1 MEQQIGAIIQASTKQ
16 TPMLLNVCNNISLTS
31 KRAWLTKW
39 KGRSEIVC
47 AFSPMQWGYAAS
59 NPEKAY
65 MADCPTLLQ
74 LDALY
79 GGGTSAYWVDTQ
91 VSALFG
97 SSSSREKGI
106 VDGIV
111 IFCQSFSS
119 QISGF
124 KMSEVMLFFARY
136 KAGRYDNS
144 YGAFDSRR
152 IGNAFFKEFV
162 PERNKELDL
171 INRNKLA
178 EEIERRR
185 FVPPKGHTSLSLV
198 QELRRRAAD
207 GDKEA
212 LRQLTPP

>member
-1 MEQQIGAIIQASTKQ
+1 
-16 TPMLLNVCNNISLTS
+16 
-31 KRAWLTKW
+31 
-39 KGRSEIVC
+39 
-47 AFSPMQWGYAAS
+47 
-59 NPEKAY
+59 

-79 GGGTSAYWVDTQ
+79 GEGTSAYWVDTQ

-97 SSSSREKGI
+97 SSSSREKGV
-106 VDGIV
+106 VDGIG

-124 KMSEVMLFFARY
+124 KT
-136 KAGRYDNS
+136 GRYDNS

-162 PERNKELDL
+162 AERNKELDL

-178 EEIERRR
+178 EEIERRS
-185 FVPPKGHTSLSLV
+185 FIPPAGHTNWSWL
-198 QELRRRAAD
+198 QELRKRASM

-212 LRQLTPP
+212 IKQLSPP

>member
-1 MEQQIGAIIQASTKQ
+1 
-16 TPMLLNVCNNISLTS
+16 
-31 KRAWLTKW
+31 
-39 KGRSEIVC
+39 
-47 AFSPMQWGYAAS
+47 
-59 NPEKAY
+59 

-79 GGGTSAYWVDTQ
+79 GGGTSAYWVATQ

-144 YGAFDSRR
+144 YGAFDARR

-162 PERNKELDL
+162 PA
-171 INRNKLA
+171 RNKLA

>member
-1 MEQQIGAIIQASTKQ
+1 
-16 TPMLLNVCNNISLTS
+16 
-31 KRAWLTKW
+31 
-39 KGRSEIVC
+39 
-47 AFSPMQWGYAAS
+47 
-59 NPEKAY
+59 

-91 VSALFG
+91 VSAMFG
-97 SSSSREKGI
+97 SSSSREKGV
-106 VDGIV
+106 VDGIG

-162 PERNKELDL
+162 AERNKELDY

-178 EEIERRR
+178 EEIERRS
-185 FVPPKGHTSLSLV
+185 FIPPTGHTSWSWL
-198 QELRRRAAD
+198 QELRKRASM
-207 GDKEA
+207 GDKESIK
-212 LRQLTPP
+212 QLTPP

>member
-1 MEQQIGAIIQASTKQ
+1 
-16 TPMLLNVCNNISLTS
+16 
-31 KRAWLTKW
+31 
-39 KGRSEIVC
+39 
-47 AFSPMQWGYAAS
+47 MQWGYAAS

-91 VSALFG
+91 VSAMFG
-97 SSSSREKGI
+97 SSSSREKGV
-106 VDGIV
+106 VDGIG

-162 PERNKELDL
+162 PERNKELEFNQPQQACRR
-171 INRNKLA
+171 NRAQEFHTACRSYELVMAARTPEACLHGRQGSHKTTHSAMRLTIYWSTKDESIRSRIRKRFCIPCGMTVNKETKA
-178 EEIERRR
+178 
-185 FVPPKGHTSLSLV
+185 T
-198 QELRRRAAD
+198 
-207 GDKEA
+207 
-212 LRQLTPP
+212 

>member
-1 MEQQIGAIIQASTKQ
+1 M
-16 TPMLLNVCNNISLTS
+16 N
-31 KRAWLTKW
+31 
-39 KGRSEIVC
+39 

-91 VSALFG
+91 VSAMFG
-97 SSSSREKGI
+97 SSSSREKGV
-106 VDGIV
+106 VDGIG

-178 EEIERRR
+178 EEIERRS
-185 FVPPKGHTSLSLV
+185 FIPPAGHTSWSWL
-198 QELRRRAAD
+198 QELRKRASM

-212 LRQLTPP
+212 IKQLTPP

>member
-1 MEQQIGAIIQASTKQ
+1 
-16 TPMLLNVCNNISLTS
+16 
-31 KRAWLTKW
+31 
-39 KGRSEIVC
+39 
-47 AFSPMQWGYAAS
+47 
-59 NPEKAY
+59 

-152 IGNAFFKEFV
+152 IGNAF
-162 PERNKELDL
+162 
-171 INRNKLA
+171 
-178 EEIERRR
+178 
-185 FVPPKGHTSLSLV
+185 LSLV

>member
-1 MEQQIGAIIQASTKQ
+1 
-16 TPMLLNVCNNISLTS
+16 
-31 KRAWLTKW
+31 
-39 KGRSEIVC
+39 
-47 AFSPMQWGYAAS
+47 
-59 NPEKAY
+59 

-91 VSALFG
+91 ISALFG
-97 SSSSREKGI
+97 SSSSREKGV
-106 VDGIV
+106 VDGIG